1 MLKMDRVSYSYTTN
15 RKNQN
20 NAMILEDMTLEFEL
34 GKLYSIYGAS
44 GSGKTTCLALL
55 GGLDTP
61 TRGTI
66 LLDQVDIREIGY
78 NALRQKYVSYIFQD
92 YHLFT
97 YMTAIENVITAIL
110 ISDNKV
116 SKVIARER
124 ANVLLEKVG
133 IEEKDRNRVVCKL
146 SGGQQQRV
154 AIARAIAMDSQ
165 YILADE
171 PTGNLDKENTINIIN
186 ILKQLAKDEGKCV
199 VVVTH
204 SEYVKSQCDVCYT
217 MGW

>member
-124 ANVLLEKVG
+124 ANALLEKVG